1 MKHLKSF
8 NESVD
13 KDKLLQLK
21 DFCENY
27 LAYLIDDDF
36 IIAVKDSY
44 FDRRDPWS
52 TNKELKGNYQNNE
65 AIIIIKHTDSFFKW
79 DSVSDSILP
88 FLQMLSKQYSIKH
101 NKIAFRNTYHLGW
114 SSKKSDYT
122 LDQLLKGV
130 EVDDSHL
137 KQIELRVRL

>member
-1 MKHLKSF
+1 MKYLRRF
-8 NESVD
+8 DEGVD
-13 KDKLLQLK
+13 KDRLFQLK
-21 DFCENY
+21 DFCEGY
-27 LAYLIDDDF
+27 LAYLIDDGF
-36 IIAVKDSY
+36 MIEVKDSY

-88 FLQMLSKQYSIKH
+88 FLQMLSKQYPIKH

-122 LDQLLKGV
+122 LDQLLKDV